1 MGFSEYDDHDA
12 LGLAELVRT
21 KQVHPR
27 ELVAEAIARI
37 ERDNPRI
44 NAVIHT
50 MFDAAR
56 AQAEQPVSG
65 PFGGVPFLAKDLLS
79 MWKGEPQASGTVF
92 QKGWVA
98 PHDSE
103 LTTRYRKSGVICV
116 GKTNTPELGILPTTE
131 AVVFGPTHNPWDLA
145 RSPGG
150 SSGGSGAAVAAGF
163 VPMAGGGDGG
173 GSIRIPS
180 SCNGLFGLKP
190 TRGRTPLGPD
200 LGEAWQGCAVE
211 HVLTRSVRDSA
222 AMLDAIHGADPGAPY
237 DAPPPARRFLDEVG
251 APPGKLKIALTTRA
265 LIPTEVHADCVT
277 AAQRTAALLRELGHE
292 VVEAHPELD
301 AAHLAT
307 DFVTML
313 VGEVAAE
320 VAELEALRGRRV
332 KRGDLEPETAM
343 LARLGK
349 AVPAVDFAL
358 ASRRLHALGR
368 QVAPFFARFDLLLTP
383 TLAQPPL
390 LLGSLAT
397 KGADATVMKAAQYL
411 PITGLLRR
419 VGGIERIAAKAWS
432 FTPNTALWNATGQP
446 ACSVPMHWNADNLPI
461 GIQLVGRFGDEATL
475 FRVASQLEAAQPWR
489 ARRPVLNRA

>member
-1 MGFSEYDDHDA
+1 MGFPEYGDHDA
-12 LGLAELVRT
+12 MGLAELVRT
-21 KQVHPR
+21 RAVHPR
-27 ELVAEAIARI
+27 DLVAEAIARI
-37 ERDNPRI
+37 ERDNPRV
-44 NAVIHT
+44 NAVIHR
-50 MFDAAR
+50 MYESAR
-56 AQAEQPVSG
+56 REAELPVSG

-79 MWKGEPQASGTVF
+79 MWQGEPQASGTRF
-92 QKGWVA
+92 QVGWVA

-131 AVVFGPTHNPWDLA
+131 PAAFGPTHNPWDLT

-180 SCNGLFGLKP
+180 SCCGLFGLKP
-190 TRGRTPLGPD
+190 TRGRTPMGPD
-200 LGEAWQGCAVE
+200 HGEAWQGCAIE

-237 DAPPPARRFLDEVG
+237 HAPAPKRPFLDEVG
-251 APPGKLKIALTTRA
+251 AAPGRLTIAFTTRA
-265 LIPTEVHADCVT
+265 LIEAEVHPACV
-277 AAQRTAALLRELGHE
+277 AAAERTVALLRELGHD

-301 AAHLAT
+301 SAQLAN

-320 VAELEALRGRRV
+320 VAQAEARLGRKV
-332 KRGDLEPETAM
+332 KRGDLEKETAM
-343 LARLGK
+343 LHRMGR

-358 ASRRLHALGR
+358 ASRRLHAIGR
-368 QVAPFFARFDLLLTP
+368 QVAGFFARFDLLLTP

-390 LLGSLAT
+390 VLGSLAT
-397 KGADATVMKAAQYL
+397 RGAEAAVLAVAERL
-411 PITGLLRR
+411 PIAKLLRR
-419 VGGIERIAAKAWS
+419 LGGVERIAAKAWS
-432 FTPNTALWNATGQP
+432 FTPNTAVWNATGQP
-446 ACSVPMHWNADNLPI
+446 ACSVPMHWTAEGLPI
-461 GIQLVGRFGDEATL
+461 GVQLVGRFGDEATL
-475 FRVASQLEAAQPWR
+475 LRVASQLERAQPWR
-489 ARRPVLNRA
+489 DRKPPTP